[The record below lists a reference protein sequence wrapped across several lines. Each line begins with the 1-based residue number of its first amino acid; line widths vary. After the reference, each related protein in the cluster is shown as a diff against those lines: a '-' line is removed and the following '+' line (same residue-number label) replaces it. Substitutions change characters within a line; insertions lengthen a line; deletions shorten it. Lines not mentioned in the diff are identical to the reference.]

1 MQNSTYSLLLLPFQK
16 PSFTL
21 PLFYQ
26 NLLNTGEGFVV
37 EKDFDAIVFSDLS
50 YRIKLQ
56 GSIPEYD
63 ALEVYINDS
72 LVSSSLNTEN
82 EIVFPDD
89 FSHGD
94 RIFIDCY
101 GYVQISIK
109 VHTVYEGIIE
119 LETKHIPVLVKK
131 SDFNQSIKEMVA
143 YVWLFAIC
151 SG

>member
-26 NLLNTGEGFVV
+26 NLLNIGEGFVV

-72 LVSSSLNTEN
+72 LVLN
-82 EIVFPDD
+82 
-89 FSHGD
+89 
-94 RIFIDCY
+94 
-101 GYVQISIK
+101 
-109 VHTVYEGIIE
+109 
-119 LETKHIPVLVKK
+119 
-131 SDFNQSIKEMVA
+131 
-143 YVWLFAIC
+143 
-151 SG
+151 

>member
-26 NLLNTGEGFVV
+26 NSLNIGEGFVV
-37 EKDFDAIVFSDLS
+37 EKDFNAIVFSDLS

-72 LVSSSLNTEN
+72 LVSSLLNTEN

-94 RIFIDCY
+94 
-101 GYVQISIK
+101 
-109 VHTVYEGIIE
+109 
-119 LETKHIPVLVKK
+119 
-131 SDFNQSIKEMVA
+131 
-143 YVWLFAIC
+143 
-151 SG
+151 